1 MGECGQFSYGYF
13 CNVVR
18 RTIRRSRGESGA
30 RTCPC
35 PARRLRSALRRER
48 PLRPRVP
55 TPHSSGRSRGP
66 TPRTAHTPLHLHFLG
81 ARLRGVLVL
90 RPTLPQPSGGVRWRL
105 LFVCV
110 GLSLCLS
117 VSLCMQPVEYL
128 FRYFEEAAAPPAPSR
143 LVSVAIRAPA
153 GLVAVADRRCARGV
167 RPLYYF
173 TVFQFSQFHHSSP
186 VRCGYPVWQVRTLHI
201 ALYLP
206 CAFPCRGGAR
216 DGMRHVAW
224 AGAP

>member
-1 MGECGQFSYGYF
+1 M
-13 CNVVR
+13 
-18 RTIRRSRGESGA
+18 
-30 RTCPC
+30 
-35 PARRLRSALRRER
+35 
-48 PLRPRVP
+48 
-55 TPHSSGRSRGP
+55 
-66 TPRTAHTPLHLHFLG
+66 
-81 ARLRGVLVL
+81 

-216 DGMRHVAW
+216 RGAGGGPYISTAAPLGHTPYLTGGQRVRAPGRSPGRFSPLNGMFQAKSTRPT
-224 AGAP
+224 APRWKAHIEICQKARGKRG